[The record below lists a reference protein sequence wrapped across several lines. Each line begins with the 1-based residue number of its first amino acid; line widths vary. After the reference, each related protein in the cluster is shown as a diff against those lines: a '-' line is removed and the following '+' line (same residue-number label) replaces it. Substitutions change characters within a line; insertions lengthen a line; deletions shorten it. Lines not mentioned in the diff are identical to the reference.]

1 MKNKL
6 AAYMAEHELKS
17 KVKPISPIETG
28 VVDPE
33 TGKPFEIEQQVVER
47 IPYAVE
53 EFEDKPLLDE
63 DAVQDI
69 IDEYPEDVQGN
80 SLGVGDRV
88 NLIGDYSGS
97 SQRVIKN
104 PVLDQDGNPVL
115 DEQGEP
121 MYEIN
126 YRLVS
131 EEEGR
136 KLDDFIETGEILGF
150 IIDRDPEEMFLK
162 GGIQEDLIKE
172 FISEIRP
179 DLNLDSLRTRKEFIE
194 LINTALT
201 AQEKADL
208 KKSVSDEM
216 KSLDF
221 DVEVPW
227 AVVSVID
234 PETGEKVIDK
244 KTGEPKILTLVQ
256 YNVSKIA
263 KNETLGDYLIRISS
277 ATEAIIKRAQS
288 LYLNSYIKLAKI
300 NQEEYMLYNQSY
312 NQLELPEEYAED
324 KNLDSTKVTETEEE
338 ALDNEID
345 NRKAKLFNAITK
357 LSCSNL
363 DSSEEDDAIIE
374 IFSISSDL
382 PEENEYKELINELN
396 LIAEEFLKSAE
407 FKNSKDLKFSDIS
420 NLSELL
426 KIADDNTSHPFM
438 PYEVSQEDILPVT
451 DPTDEIDFMQDTSKI
466 DGKRMSSFKK
476 GLEQDNFPTCQ
487 DQSFYENILVAK
499 DNEGMT
505 VPDFISEIDTNPETP
520 LPKEWGV
527 GSEGI
532 SIDDFIE
539 EELDF
544 KIFYEVWNPYPQ
556 QSSYVIQDIN
566 NLWYVFPYD
575 DQTLYF
581 ILGKFTEE
589 EMLELLNLKHATVAD
604 GEDIC
609 QSSGFSKSEAI
620 DILNANLPFEKQVNS
635 GKKMSSFKKT
645 EGLVTSL
652 RSDLGYSSFK
662 NLNEFLRYAVEF
674 GNMAEKEELGP
685 TETSNEEVQKPGLD
699 TKE

>member
-28 VVDPE
+28 LVDPE

-47 IPYAVE
+47 VPYAVE

-97 SQRVIKN
+97 SQRVIKS

-126 YRLVS
+126 YRLVT

-179 DLNLDSLRTRKEFIE
+179 DLNLESLRTRKEFIE
-194 LINTALT
+194 LINTSLT
-201 AQEKADL
+201 AEEKANL

-234 PETGEKVIDK
+234 LETGEKIIDK

-277 ATEAIIKRAQS
+277 ATEAIIKRAQNV
-288 LYLNSYIKLAKI
+288 YLNGYIKLAKI

-338 ALDNEID
+338 ALDNEVD
-345 NRKAKLFNAITK
+345 NRKAKLFNAITR

-374 IFSISSDL
+374 IFTISSDL
-382 PEENEYKELINELN
+382 PEKNEYKELVDELN

-407 FKNSKDLKFSDIS
+407 FKNSKDLKFSDIH

-438 PYEVSQEDILPVT
+438 PYEVSEDDQKPATQTLDET
-451 DPTDEIDFMQDTSKI
+451 DGSQDTSTI
-466 DGKRMSSFKK
+466 DGKRMSSIK
-476 GLEQDNFPTCQ
+476 
-487 DQSFYENILVAK
+487 V
-499 DNEGMT
+499 
-505 VPDFISEIDTNPETP
+505 
-520 LPKEWGV
+520 
-527 GSEGI
+527 
-532 SIDDFIE
+532 
-539 EELDF
+539 
-544 KIFYEVWNPYPQ
+544 
-556 QSSYVIQDIN
+556 
-566 NLWYVFPYD
+566 
-575 DQTLYF
+575 
-581 ILGKFTEE
+581 
-589 EMLELLNLKHATVAD
+589 
-604 GEDIC
+604 
-609 QSSGFSKSEAI
+609 SG
-620 DILNANLPFEKQVNS
+620 
-635 GKKMSSFKKT
+635 
-645 EGLVTSL
+645 
-652 RSDLGYSSFK
+652 
-662 NLNEFLRYAVEF
+662 EF

-699 TKE
+699 IKE